1 MKPILFTIFGIN
13 IYGYGLMI
21 ALGIL
26 FGFLLLDK
34 RAKDKGY
41 DSDTIFDV
49 TIFAIIAGVIGGK
62 LLYII
67 TDINTIIN
75 NPSMLK
81 DVGSG
86 FVVYGSIIGGALAV
100 YFYSKKNKWNVLK
113 IFDLMIPSVSL
124 AQAFGR
130 IGCLLAGCCYG
141 APTNSPLSITFTNT
155 LLAPLGVPLH
165 PTQIYSSILDLL
177 LTLFLLWYDKKA
189 PKQGRVFYMYM
200 ILYSVGRILIEFIRD
215 DPRGNVGIFSTSQFI
230 GVITVVL
237 GILLFNV
244 DKIKGRLVKSDKK

>member
-13 IYGYGLMI
+13 VYGYGLMI

-41 DSDTIFDV
+41 DSDEIFDV
-49 TIFAIIAGVIGGK
+49 TILSIIAGVIGGK

-67 TDINTIIN
+67 TDINAIIN

-86 FVVYGSIIGGALAV
+86 FVIYGSIIGGTLSV
-100 YFYSKKNKWNVLK
+100 YFYSKKNNWDVLK
-113 IFDLMIPSVSL
+113 IFDVMTPSVSL

-130 IGCLLAGCCYG
+130 IGCLFAGCCYG
-141 APTNSPLSITFTNT
+141 APTNCPLSITFTDT
-155 LLAPLGVPLH
+155 LLAPLGIALH
-165 PTQIYSSILDLL
+165 PTQVYSSIFDIL
-177 LTLFLLWYDKKA
+177 LTLFLLWYDKKDS
-189 PKQGRVFYMYM
+189 KQGRVFSAYI
-200 ILYSVGRILIEFIRD
+200 ILYSIGRIFIEFIRD
-215 DPRGNVGIFSTSQFI
+215 DPRGNVGVFSTSQFI

-244 DKIKGRLVKSDKK
+244 DKIKGSLVKSDKE